1 MADCISINMG
11 VSPASLDIFFHQTYS
26 KPMIL
31 HRYLNKETLTTM
43 FAVTGILIFILMCN
57 QFARYLNDAANGR
70 MSAYA
75 VMQMMS
81 LQIPLLAGFM
91 IPLGLYIGILLSY
104 GRLYADSEMTILL
117 GSGISRWQLLGI
129 TFMGAAFATLLSA
142 VLMIWV
148 EPQMA
153 WYRDHIISQGL
164 NASPLERV
172 SPGRFQ
178 VIDKKLIFYVD
189 SLSRDK
195 TKLEQVFVAE
205 IPKDRSAEK
214 KQIYNVITAKS
225 AHQVV
230 HPRSKEAFV
239 EFNEG
244 HRYIGEP
251 GANDYQIIDYKKYG
265 VRIPQLTGK
274 MKTLEEFMPTRD
286 LWREQARN
294 KLAAAE
300 LQWRLSMPI
309 SVMILALIAVPLS
322 RVRPRQGRYA
332 KLVPAILIYMVYMDL
347 MFVSQSWVQKGIVS
361 STIGMWWVHGLMLCV
376 GIALQYERN

>member
-1 MADCISINMG
+1 
-11 VSPASLDIFFHQTYS
+11 
-26 KPMIL
+26 MII

-43 FAVTGILIFILMCN
+43 FAVTGILIFILMSN

-75 VMQMMS
+75 LMQMMS
-81 LQIPLLAGFM
+81 IQIPLLAGFM

-117 GSGISRWQLLGI
+117 GSGISRSQLLGI
-129 TFMGAAFATLLSA
+129 TFWGASLATLITA

-148 EPQMA
+148 EPEMA
-153 WYRDHIISQGL
+153 WYRDHILSQAV

-178 VIDKKLIFYVD
+178 VIDKKMIFYVD
-189 SLSRDK
+189 SLSRDRK
-195 TKLEQVFVAE
+195 NLEKVFVAE
-205 IPKDRSAEK
+205 IPKDSSTGK
-214 KQIYNVITAKS
+214 KQVYNVIAANS
-225 AHQVV
+225 ARQVI
-230 HPRSKEAFV
+230 HPQSKEAFV
-239 EFNEG
+239 EFNDG
-244 HRYIGEP
+244 YRYIGQP
-251 GANDYQIIDYKKYG
+251 GQNNYQVVDYKKYG
-265 VRIPQLTGK
+265 IRIPQLTGK
-274 MKTLEEFMPTRD
+274 MKTLEEFMPTWE
-286 LWREQARN
+286 LWRQQGTN

-309 SVMILALIAVPLS
+309 SAIILALIAVPLS

-347 MFVSQSWVQKGIVS
+347 MFVSQSWVQKGIVN
-361 STIGMWWVHGLMLCV
+361 STIGMWWVHGLMLCL
-376 GIALQYERN
+376 GIALQYERH